1 MRYYVYRGTE
11 LAVTFQYGR
20 RPIYHGALGQQ
31 VKVLLATPDA
41 SLVTAGF
48 RFVADDAPCS
58 PGQLPLC
65 GDSTTAATHK

>member
-20 RPIYHGALGQQ
+20 RPIYHGALGEQ
-31 VKVLLATPDA
+31 VKALLAAPDA

-48 RFVADDAPCS
+48 RFVADDGPCV
-58 PGQLPLC
+58 PGQFQLSR
-65 GDSTTAATHK
+65 DSTAAATHK